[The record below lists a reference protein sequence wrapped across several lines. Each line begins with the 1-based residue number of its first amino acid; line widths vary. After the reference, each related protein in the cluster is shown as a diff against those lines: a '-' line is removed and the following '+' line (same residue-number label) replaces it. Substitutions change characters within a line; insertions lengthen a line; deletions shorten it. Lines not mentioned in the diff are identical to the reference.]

1 MKNINKSNIMGLIGM
16 DIINIKNEEVGTVV
30 GDFNGKYIVN
40 VDGEEKFYSESTLI
54 RNWKIVEEETEEVMS
69 ENNETEEVINEENI
83 EDENKPNEV
92 IEEETEETSNE
103 EIITEEI
110 NDEDEI
116 VDEIEEVINEN
127 NEVIKEEIEEVIDE
141 ENTEDENKANEDE
154 IVEETE
160 ETSNEE
166 IITEEI
172 KDEDEIVDET
182 EEVINEND
190 EVIEEETEEVI
201 SETDETE
208 EFVLETENEGII
220 DNIKETEGRVKITGH
235 LYGIPVKFDKINQT
249 TVWKTLIKLYDNR
262 KDENDKYSLEDKKYL
277 VRQLKQLDEKV
288 FAGAFRC
295 LVSKTKQNYIDELL
309 K

>member
-16 DIINIKNEEVGTVV
+16 DVINIKNEVVGTVV
-30 GDFNGKYIVN
+30 GDFNGKYIIN

-54 RNWKIVEEETEEVMS
+54 KNWKIVEEETE
-69 ENNETEEVINEENI
+69 
-83 EDENKPNEV
+83 
-92 IEEETEETSNE
+92 
-103 EIITEEI
+103 
-110 NDEDEI
+110 
-116 VDEIEEVINEN
+116 
-127 NEVIKEEIEEVIDE
+127 
-141 ENTEDENKANEDE
+141 
-154 IVEETE
+154 
-160 ETSNEE
+160 
-166 IITEEI
+166 
-172 KDEDEIVDET
+172 

-201 SETDETE
+201 NEENVEDENKPNEVVEEETE

-220 DNIKETEGRVKITGH
+220 DNIKETEGKVKITGH

-249 TVWKTLIKLYDNR
+249 TVWKTLNRLYDNR
-262 KDENDKYSLEDKKYL
+262 KNENDEYSLEDKKYL

-295 LVSKTKQNYIDELL
+295 LVSKTKQNYIEELM

>member
-16 DIINIKNEEVGTVV
+16 DVINIKNEEVGTVV
-30 GDFNGKYIVN
+30 GDLNGKYIIN

-54 RNWKIVEEETEEVMS
+54 KNWKIVEEETEEEVIN
-69 ENNETEEVINEENI
+69 ENDEVIEEETEEVINEENI

-92 IEEETEETSNE
+92 VEEEAEETSNE

-110 NDEDEI
+110 N
-116 VDEIEEVINEN
+116 
-127 NEVIKEEIEEVIDE
+127 
-141 ENTEDENKANEDE
+141 
-154 IVEETE
+154 
-160 ETSNEE
+160 
-166 IITEEI
+166 
-172 KDEDEIVDET
+172 DEDEIVDET

-201 SETDETE
+201 NENDETE

-235 LYGIPVKFDKINQT
+235 LYGVPVKFDKINQT

-262 KDENDKYSLEDKKYL
+262 KDENDKYSLDDKKYL

-295 LVSKTKQNYIDELL
+295 LVSKTKQNYIEELM

>member
-69 ENNETEEVINEENI
+69 ENNEAEEVINEENI

-92 IEEETEETSNE
+92 VE
-103 EIITEEI
+103 
-110 NDEDEI
+110 
-116 VDEIEEVINEN
+116 
-127 NEVIKEEIEEVIDE
+127 
-141 ENTEDENKANEDE
+141 
-154 IVEETE
+154 EETE

-190 EVIEEETEEVI
+190 EMIKEETEEVI
-201 SETDETE
+201 SETEETE
-208 EFVLETENEGII
+208 EFILETENEGII
-220 DNIKETEGRVKITGH
+220 DNIKETEGKVKITGH
-235 LYGIPVKFDKINQT
+235 LYGVPVKFDKINQT
-249 TVWKTLIKLYDNR
+249 TIWKTLIKLYDNR

-295 LVSKTKQNYIDELL
+295 LVSKTKQNYIEELM